1 MNAITA
7 IPLSPEVTTL
17 LESSGLPTE
26 DLQGGREVSLFGEYS
41 AGKICGIVGLEIY
54 DRNALLR
61 SLAVSE
67 TERHSGIGSRLV
79 AFAEQEASRRGAT
92 AIYLLTTTAARFFE
106 HRGYRHVAR
115 REAPADIATT
125 QQFSSLCPASSAFMV
140 KVIHG

>member
-1 MNAITA
+1 M
-7 IPLSPEVTTL
+7 PLSPEITAL
-17 LESSGLPTE
+17 LESSSLPTE
-26 DLQGGREVSLFGEYS
+26 DLQNGREVFFLGEYS
-41 AGKICGIVGLEIY
+41 AGRICGIVGLEIY

-79 AFAEQEASRRGAT
+79 AFAEQEASRRGVT
-92 AIYLLTTTAARFFE
+92 MIYLLTTTAAQFFE
-106 HRGYRHVAR
+106 HRGYRRVAR

-140 KVIHG
+140 KVVHG